1 MPRRPATSRRPS
13 CVSSTGWWSMTAR
26 RWRSRRGPGWRLATS
41 PRRRGGSPPSP
52 ACAASSPWAARAP
65 SPWTARSCGASA
77 SCRSSRWTRWAPA
90 MPSSA
95 PLPPQ
100 PMPGTTCRPRSTAP
114 ASPAVSPAWCPAR
127 SRACHPARR
136 SRPGSP
142 TWRRRSRP
150 PPSGMATPGSSLPKG
165 LTVAD
170 IAAFRRDGVVCLRG
184 AFDESWIQALR
195 RAVDRDIEAPGPLAR
210 LNTPAGGP
218 GRFFVDFQLWQR
230 WPECRDFAFD
240 SPAVAIAA
248 AMMGSNSVCY
258 YHDHLLVK
266 EPETA
271 ERTPWHHDQPYYPI
285 DGEQICSIW
294 LPLDPVGRETAV
306 EYVKGSHR
314 WGRWFAPRFFRPGA
328 ALAVEDPRF
337 EPVPDIDSDRDAYE
351 LA

>member
-1 MPRRPATSRRPS
+1 
-13 CVSSTGWWSMTAR
+13 
-26 RWRSRRGPGWRLATS
+26 
-41 PRRRGGSPPSP
+41 
-52 ACAASSPWAARAP
+52 
-65 SPWTARSCGASA
+65 
-77 SCRSSRWTRWAPA
+77 
-90 MPSSA
+90 
-95 PLPPQ
+95 
-100 PMPGTTCRPRSTAP
+100 
-114 ASPAVSPAWCPAR
+114 
-127 SRACHPARR
+127 
-136 SRPGSP
+136 
-142 TWRRRSRP
+142 
-150 PPSGMATPGSSLPKG
+150 MATPGSSLPKG

-184 AFDESWIQALR
+184 AFDESWIEALR

-210 LNTPAGGP
+210 LNTPPGRP

-240 SPAVAIAA
+240 SPAAAIAA
-248 AMMGSNSVCY
+248 AMMGSENVCY

-328 ALAVEDPRF
+328 ALAVQDPRF
-337 EPVPDIDSDRDAYE
+337 EPVPDIDADRGAYDLVGWDMAPGDCIVFHALTVHGAPGNVSSSRRRRAYATRWLGDDARFAARVGE
-351 LA
+351 VSPPLHDHGLKPGDRMACRLFPPVWPRRADSVMMNPKMPDVDSNRRANGDRG